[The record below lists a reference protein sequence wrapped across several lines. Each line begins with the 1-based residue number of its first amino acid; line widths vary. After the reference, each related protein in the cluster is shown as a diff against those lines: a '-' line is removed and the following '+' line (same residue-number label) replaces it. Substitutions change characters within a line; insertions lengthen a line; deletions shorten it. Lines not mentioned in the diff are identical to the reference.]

1 MTLTRVLLLIVC
13 LGYNVIATPVQNQN
27 DIGYNELEDYD
38 TFADT
43 SDQHEES
50 EFPDMEK
57 ETMQSKLQNEEIDIN
72 EKYQEKDVI
81 PDKEM
86 VLQEVNDDNPL
97 SQMQSI
103 RNEKSEN
110 QNDIGYNELEDY
122 DTFADT
128 NDQHEE
134 SEFPDIEK
142 ETMQSQLQDK
152 EIDTNEQYQ
161 EKEEI
166 PDIEKEMILQEEV
179 NDDNSISQIPSIRDE
194 KNEKD
199 NQTQNE
205 RVFSAAG
212 IGCLRQKGRDKTNYF
227 TTKYIVGGSGGD
239 FRTINFNGERIGEVV
254 RSLKVWVDK
263 RTIRSIQVEITNGR
277 RYTYGHKKG
286 DESEKFYFEPGE
298 LLRSLEIW
306 GNGKCG
312 LAGRVAGLRFR
323 TNKGRKFEV
332 HSSGQR
338 NGPYRPP
345 IGSGILVG
353 VQVRAGDDLDALGFL
368 ILRRV
373 EKAILSNI
381 RYPSLHTLALRTKP
395 IRIDTVTYNNKHSSI
410 ASHYTLSGSKAI
422 TEKESWST
430 TKSLEKE
437 VSAEFEVRGS
447 ALFIEKSAKLGVR
460 VKVGLSGTRSRETT
474 TTTTRSYNFQIDV
487 PPRKTV
493 EATATVFEGVIN
505 TPYTGT
511 MKYFLETGIT
521 FQYNV
526 RGTYKGVAVSQ
537 IVVTKTEI

>member
-1 MTLTRVLLLIVC
+1 MTLTRVLLLTVC

-152 EIDTNEQYQ
+152 KIDTNEQYQ

-166 PDIEKEMILQEEV
+166 PDVEKEMILQEV

-194 KNEKD
+194 KSEKD

-212 IGCLRQKGRDKTNYF
+212 IGCLRQNGRDKTNYF
-227 TTKYIVGGSGGD
+227 TTKYIVGGSGGV

-353 VQVRAGDDLDALGFL
+353 VQLRAGDDLDALGFL

-410 ASHYTLSGSKAI
+410 TSHYTLSGSKAI

-447 ALFIEKSAKLGVR
+447 ALFIEKSAKFGVR

-505 TPYTGT
+505 IPYTGT
-511 MKYFLETGIT
+511 MKYFLETGKT